1 MTEEPTSTDPI
12 EPKTNLTSTRDPSH
26 APDASDPDLRV
37 VPEIIGDYRIL
48 ALIGE
53 GGMGTVY
60 QAEQMHPQRFVALK
74 MIRPGISNDK
84 VLRRFNR
91 ESEALGRLQHPGIA
105 LIYEAGTANT
115 GFGPQ
120 PYFAM
125 EFIQGKR
132 LNEYATLNRLNAVQR
147 LELMVQV
154 CDAVHHAHQRGIIH
168 RDLKPGNI
176 LVDTN
181 GQVKVLDFGVALLT
195 DSDAHVTRQTDMGQ
209 LIGTLAYMSP
219 EQALADAEPID
230 IRSDVYA
237 IGVILYELLASKM
250 PYTVHG

>member
-1 MTEEPTSTDPI
+1 
-12 EPKTNLTSTRDPSH
+12 
-26 APDASDPDLRV
+26 
-37 VPEIIGDYRIL
+37 
-48 ALIGE
+48 
-53 GGMGTVY
+53 
-60 QAEQMHPQRFVALK
+60 
-74 MIRPGISNDK
+74 
-84 VLRRFNR
+84 
-91 ESEALGRLQHPGIA
+91 LQHPGIA
-105 LIYEAGTANT
+105 LIYEAGTADT

-132 LNEYATLNRLNAVQR
+132 LNVYATQRRLTTQKR

-154 CDAVHHAHQRGIIH
+154 CDAVHHAHQRGIIQ

-195 DSDAHVTRQTDMGQ
+195 DSDAHVTRQTDLGQ

-219 EQALADAEPID
+219 EQALGDAQPLD
-230 IRSDVYA
+230 LRSDVYA
-237 IGVILYELLASKM
+237 LGVILYELRASKM
-250 PYTVHG
+250 SYTIHGKAVHEAVRPSCALALTRNGPLVLTKNGPASSRGARHGLARANRSVFPDPFCLLPFGAIARHGDHTRLFRVGRMALEGVAHVWLANLAHFS